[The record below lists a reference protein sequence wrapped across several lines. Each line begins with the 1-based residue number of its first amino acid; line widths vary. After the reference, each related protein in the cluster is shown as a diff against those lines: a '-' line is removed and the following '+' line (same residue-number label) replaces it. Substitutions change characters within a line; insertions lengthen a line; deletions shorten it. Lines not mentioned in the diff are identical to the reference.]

1 MHRDGEVVLDHDGR
15 HRLFPRKA
23 IAEVDRDDL
32 KSHIPTLGELYA
44 TVGTDIP
51 LSVDVKDPATFEP
64 MIEVSRDHGAL
75 DRLWVCHP
83 DLELLQQWRDLS
95 PEVHLVNST
104 SLDALPTA
112 LNVEPQNSLQLASM
126 RSTSV
131 SSIGRVGSPRS
142 STASTCC
149 VSAGTP
155 STSGRSP
162 VSSTWASTPSTAIS

>member
-1 MHRDGEVVLDHDGR
+1 
-15 HRLFPRKA
+15 
-23 IAEVDRDDL
+23 
-32 KSHIPTLGELYA
+32 
-44 TVGTDIP
+44 
-51 LSVDVKDPATFEP
+51 